1 MDILKANLILAF
13 TALSFISNA
22 QNDQALQQAFSE
34 SYSLE
39 YNKKYADAI
48 AVITKQKA
56 EQKYEGMVR
65 LGWLHY
71 LNKQYNQSVQYYQQA
86 CGSMPY
92 SIEAK
97 LGLIKPLS
105 ALENW
110 NQVVEQYDAIL
121 KIDPQHYTANYW
133 SGVIKYNRKQ
143 YEAAQKYFEKLIN
156 LYPFDYDANHMLS
169 WTYLYLGR
177 KNDARLL
184 FNKTLLIKPEDA
196 SCLQGLGLL
205 K

>member
-1 MDILKANLILAF
+1 MDILKTNLIMALAI
-13 TALSFISNA
+13 LPIISKA
-22 QNDQALQQAFSE
+22 QNDQVLQQAFSE

-39 YNKKYADAI
+39 YNKKYGEAI
-48 AVITKQKA
+48 MTITKQKA
-56 EQKYEGMVR
+56 EQKYEVLVR

-71 LNKQYNQSVQYYQQA
+71 LNKQYAQSIQYYQQA
-86 CGSMPY
+86 CGLMPY

-97 LGLIKPLS
+97 LGLIKPFS

-110 NQVVEQYDAIL
+110 NQVLEQYESIM
-121 KIDPQHYTANYW
+121 KIDPQNYIANYW
-133 SGVIKYNRKQ
+133 AGVIKYNRKQ
-143 YEAAQKYFEKLIN
+143 YESAQKLFEKLIN

-169 WTYLYLGR
+169 WTYLNLGR